1 MLIIRYLIEEWR
13 KLPYET
19 KYDLDMAIQQL
30 TPIQRLIIVLYRWG
44 YSPLEI
50 HNIILIQFKRD
61 INVEEYLNVAIN
73 AIAEI
78 TQYSD
83 YNVIKTSKGSVRKK
97 DLQKCQEIVKVW

>member
-1 MLIIRYLIEEWR
+1 MLIIRFMIEEWR

-30 TPIQRLIIVLYRWG
+30 TPMQRLIIILYRWG
-44 YSPLEI
+44 YTPLEI

-83 YNVIKTSKGSVRKK
+83 YNVIKTSKGKCNKK
-97 DLQKCQEIVKVW
+97 DLEKCKQIVQVW

>member
-1 MLIIRYLIEEWR
+1 
-13 KLPYET
+13 
-19 KYDLDMAIQQL
+19 MAIQQL

-61 INVEEYLNVAIN
+61 INVEEYLNAAIN

-83 YNVIKTSKGSVRKK
+83 YNVIKTSKGKCNKK
-97 DLQKCQEIVKVW
+97 DLEKCKQIVQVW